1 MQRLKTY
8 TLTPAAA
15 DADGICQS
23 QTPAAGGAQNLTLNG
38 ALVTGGVGVLDV
50 QRHVIITSA
59 GNDTGRT
66 FTVYGVDGIGHTI
79 SEAVTG
85 VSGGAASTTKNF
97 KTVTRV
103 AVDDNTAGAVTVGTN
118 GAMETA
124 WYPVDRYDSYGY
136 GFGVDI
142 TGTGNYTVQ
151 HTYDDP
157 FPQGPVTPSMDFV
170 LKAYDH
176 PDISAKTTDQHG
188 SYDMI
193 SNTITA
199 LRLKV
204 NSYSTGASFK
214 LGIVPGTLG
223 V

>member
-8 TLTPAAA
+8 SVTPAAA
-15 DADGICQS
+15 DDNGICAS
-23 QTPAAGGAQNLTLNG
+23 QTPAAGGVQNLTLNG
-38 ALVTGGVGVLDV
+38 ALVTGGVAVMDI

-59 GNDTGRT
+59 ADDHSRT

-103 AVDDNTAGAVTVGTN
+103 TTDDNTAGAVIVGTN
-118 GAMETA
+118 TAFETA

-142 TGTGNYTVQ
+142 TGVGNYTVQ

-157 FPQGPVTPSMDFV
+157 FPQGPVTPNMDFT

-176 PDISAKTTDQHG
+176 AEVAGKTTDQHG

-193 SNTITA
+193 AETITA
-199 LRLKV
+199 MRLKV
-204 NSYSTGASFK
+204 NSFTAGASFVFR
-214 LGIVPGTLG
+214 IVPGTLG
-223 V
+223 C

>member
-23 QTPAAGGAQNLTLNG
+23 QTPGAGGAQNLTLNG
-38 ALVTGGVGVLDV
+38 ALTSGGVATLDV

-59 GNDTGRT
+59 ADDHART

-103 AVDDNTAGAVTVGTN
+103 ATDDDTAGAVTVGTN

-142 TGTGNYTVQ
+142 TGIGNYTVQ
-151 HTYDDP
+151 HAYDDP
-157 FPQGPVTPSMDFV
+157 FPQGPITPSMDFV

-176 PDISAKTTDQHG
+176 ADVAGKTTDQHG

-193 SNTITA
+193 AETITA
-199 LRLKV
+199 MRLKI
-204 NSYSTGASFK
+204 NSYSTGASFVFR
-214 LGIVPGTLG
+214 IVPGTLG
-223 V
+223 C